1 MKTTKQIKV
10 SLGIYRM
17 LRIEVLKRKD
27 GLMTPLTEA
36 AFTVFLIDK
45 GQKLASLQQRA
56 LKKDYRKFYADHETQ
71 YKEKIGSESQRTVCQ
86 LSYSSP
92 VTWLANLTV
101 DETNFYLYLG
111 LFYSEETTK

>member
-17 LRIEVLKRKD
+17 LLIEVLKRKD
-27 GLMTPLTEA
+27 SSMTPLTEA

-45 GQKLASLQQRA
+45 GKKLASLQQ
-56 LKKDYRKFYADHETQ
+56 KGYRKFYADHENQ
-71 YKEKIGSESQRTVCQ
+71 YKEKIGSVSQRTVRH

-111 LFYSEETTK
+111 LFHSEETTK